1 MSASLK
7 METEILF
14 LPLLILLSLKV
25 NIMKTDTLIMVVKL
39 TQNI

>member
-25 NIMKTDTLIMVVKL
+25 IIMKTDTLIMVVKL